1 MTVVTALSEI
11 LFNGTFGELR
21 LATAQKG
28 VKLVT
33 NKGLKKIRTKKPTG
47 WTIIRIMN
55 KSCVRDCRTLGRK
68 LIVRS
73 PDFSE
78 YYTANSMISKRAVR

>member
-21 LATAQKG
+21 LATTLKG
-28 VKLVT
+28 VKFVR
-33 NKGLKKIRTKKPTG
+33 NKGLKKLRTKKPTG
-47 WTIIRIMN
+47 WTIIRIIK

-68 LIVRS
+68 IVRS
-73 PDFSE
+73 SDFSE
-78 YYTANSMISKRAVR
+78 YSTANSMISKRAVR